1 MTKALLYVRRVKVHP
16 TVFKAHQLGL
26 QTKNALYPYS
36 RSKVVSFAIPQGST
50 SYCKDNLFS
59 SVLLPKLVVIGLV
72 NGAGYTGT
80 VKHRSL
86 CFQSH
91 HVTGVDLLRNGQCI
105 PYRTGY
111 HCDFSEST
119 YTDVY
124 VRSILQNLNVL
135 NTNNN
140 CGITLHDFNDESSL
154 FVFNL
159 TPDFDLR
166 ERQTIKDS
174 NLRLDFTFKKAYAAY
189 DATLQITK
197 NGEIIRDGFA

>member
-1 MTKALLYVRRVKVHP
+1 M
-16 TVFKAHQLGL
+16 
-26 QTKNALYPYS
+26 
-36 RSKVVSFAIPQGST
+36 VSFAIPQGST

-59 SVLLPKLVVIGLV
+59 SVLLPKLVAIGLV
-72 NGAGYTGT
+72 TGAGYTGT

-111 HCDFSEST
+111 HCDFDGNT
-119 YTDVY
+119 FTDVY

-140 CGITLHDFNDESSL
+140 CGITLFDFSLESCL

-174 NLRLDFTFKKAYAAY
+174 NLRLDLTFKKALTESINVVAYAAY
-189 DATLQITK
+189 DATFQITK